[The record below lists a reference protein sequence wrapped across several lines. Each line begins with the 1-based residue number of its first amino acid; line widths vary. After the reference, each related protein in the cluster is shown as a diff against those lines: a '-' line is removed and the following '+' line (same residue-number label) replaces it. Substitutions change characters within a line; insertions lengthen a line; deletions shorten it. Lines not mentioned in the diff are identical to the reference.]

1 MIVIYTK
8 DFVELHRHIE
18 RPALYKKYRD
28 RLVPAMQA
36 PKPGETREQAWE
48 RFMRD
53 WRALQ
58 EGPFFPLWASAT
70 ADEILAA
77 LYERLVVG
85 PPR

>member
-1 MIVIYTK
+1 
-8 DFVELHRHIE
+8 
-18 RPALYKKYRD
+18 
-28 RLVPAMQA
+28 MQA

-70 ADEILAA
+70 ADEILSA